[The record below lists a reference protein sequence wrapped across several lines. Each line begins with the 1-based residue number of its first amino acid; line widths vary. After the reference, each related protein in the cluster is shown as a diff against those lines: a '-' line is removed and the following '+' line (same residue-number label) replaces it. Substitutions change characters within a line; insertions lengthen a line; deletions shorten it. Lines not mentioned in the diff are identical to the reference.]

1 MLFTA
6 GQTIKAVALA
16 LTMQSGIVAAIEPAR
31 VTDAQVI
38 TGDFESTMDKPLALK
53 ADKLLALK
61 ADRLAEISGLVHF
74 EAASAADDS
83 DNPSDDPEAATGDPV
98 NQWAD
103 FYNLLYA
110 LFAGRNQGDWSALLS
125 NTPIA
130 SQPPA
135 DIAPV
140 DTPIGNRSLNA
151 LVVDTD
157 STLVVDTDSTLVV
170 DTASGAETAV
180 DPSAPLANDKD
191 AVESELPSPSDA
203 DNNLPK
209 AHRSGEFRVAKTI
222 VIDSDTNDPQRAY
235 QSNDKRT
242 FAQAVVNP
250 GMVIGYMNTRTKG
263 PEGRSKANGD
273 KRDIYRIDAL
283 GGEVIN
289 LIIND
294 PSQADLDLYLQNAEG
309 ETLMTSVGSSP
320 FESLQLP
327 NRVASYYL
335 QVQFYGVG
343 ASGYSLSIG
352 VDAKEMRGNRPQD
365 NDYAV
370 DQSAARSSS
379 SVRSGHQS
387 GGGYQPVSASVND
400 SQYADQWYLSK
411 MHVQQAWQLT
421 TGSPDVIV
429 AVIDTGVVAE
439 HKDLIVRLS
448 ADSYD
453 FVSDINNS
461 GDGDGYDRDA
471 SDPGNG
477 RDNPWCLDSGLEISN
492 FHGTHVAGIIA
503 AETNNYYGTSGITQH
518 GQIMNLRALGCVGGN
533 ALDIANAVRYAAGL
547 ENDAGV
553 LPRKKADIINLSLSS
568 TGDSRVLKAAI
579 QAARAEGVIVIAAA
593 GNSASSEAYYPVA
606 YDGVIG
612 VSAVDGQDELADFSN
627 FGSAIDITAP
637 GGKLTGS
644 DGQSM
649 AILST
654 QAKITNGVVV
664 PGFGSLTGTSMASAQ
679 VAGVVALMKGVYPA
693 LNSDSLLRVINTGE
707 ITEDLGAAGR
717 DDQFGNGRIDA
728 QRAVEFAQRLES
740 GMSVPTQPMLDLNAS
755 YINLSALK
763 TQFTLRLSN
772 AGDGELVILS
782 VTSESEHIGID
793 PSASGKDYLITI
805 NRTGLDLGVYTESVT
820 VSSNAGVFVI
830 PVVFKMIASEV
841 WLDADIGSL
850 IMQARYAGRSMG
862 EDYRLSAGSNNV
874 YDYVLDSDVVY
885 DQIVAGVDLDN
896 DGEVCSNSEV
906 CITFP
911 IAADASSADGD
922 GRGNFKVTTMA
933 LVK

>member
-1 MLFTA
+1 MVFTT
-6 GQTIKAVALA
+6 GQTIATVVLG
-16 LTMQSGIVAAIEPAR
+16 LTMQSGIVAAIEPTR
-31 VTDAQVI
+31 VNNAWVI
-38 TGDFESTMDKPLALK
+38 TDDFESTIEKPLELK
-53 ADKLLALK
+53 VNKLLAMKGDEPSAMKRDKPSAIKGLVYFK
-61 ADRLAEISGLVHF
+61 AD
-74 EAASAADDS
+74 SAADNS
-83 DNPSDDPEAATGDPV
+83 DNPSGDAEAAAGDPV
-98 NQWAD
+98 DLRTD
-103 FYNLLYA
+103 FYNQLYS
-110 LFAGRNQGDWSALLS
+110 LFAGRDHGDWSALLS
-125 NTPIA
+125 NMPIA
-130 SQPPA
+130 SQPSAHRPS
-135 DIAPV
+135 V
-140 DTPIGNRSLNA
+140 DTPAANR
-151 LVVDTD
+151 D
-157 STLVVDTDSTLVV
+157 SDTLVV
-170 DTASGAETAV
+170 DTASGTETAE
-180 DPSAPLANDKD
+180 DPSDQLADDED
-191 AVESELPSPSDA
+191 AVESELSTPSDT
-203 DNNLPK
+203 DNNLPT
-209 AHRSGEFRVAKTI
+209 AHRTGEFRIAKTI
-222 VIDSDTNDPQRAY
+222 IIDSDTNDPQRAY
-235 QSNDKRT
+235 QSNDKRL
-242 FAQAVVNP
+242 FAQAAVNP
-250 GMVIGYMNTRTKG
+250 GMVIGYMNTRKKG

-335 QVQFYGVG
+335 TIQFYGVG

-352 VDAKEMRGNRPQD
+352 VDAEEMRGNGPQD

-370 DQSAARSSS
+370 DQSAARKLSSS
-379 SVRSGHQS
+379 AHSSHPS
-387 GGGYQPVSASVND
+387 DGGYQPASDSPND
-400 SQYADQWYLSK
+400 SQYADQWHLSK
-411 MHVQQAWQLT
+411 MRVKQAWQLT

-439 HKDLIVRLS
+439 HKDLIARLS

-453 FVSDINNS
+453 FVSDIDNS

-477 RDNPWCLDSGLEISN
+477 RDNPWCFDSGLEISN

-568 TGDSRVLKAAI
+568 TGDSRILKAAI

-593 GNSASSEAYYPVA
+593 GNSASSQAYYPVS

-612 VSAVDGQDELADFSN
+612 VSAVNGQDELADFSN

-637 GGKLTGS
+637 GGKFIRS
-644 DGQSM
+644 DGQSA

-654 QAKITNGVVV
+654 QAKITNGIVV

-717 DDQFGNGRIDA
+717 DYQFGNGRIDA
-728 QRAVEFAQRLES
+728 QRAVEYALRLES
-740 GMSVPTQPMLDLNAS
+740 GMPIPTQPILDVNAS

-782 VTSESEHIGID
+782 VTSESEYIGID
-793 PSASGKDYLITI
+793 RSASDQDYQITI

-820 VSSNAGVFVI
+820 VSSNAGVFKI
-830 PVVFKMIASEV
+830 PVVFEVVASEV
-841 WLDADIGSL
+841 LMDADIGTL
-850 IMQARYAGRSMG
+850 IMQARYAGRAIG
-862 EDYRLSAGSNNV
+862 EDYRLSADSNNA
-874 YDYVLDSDVVY
+874 YAYALDSEVVY

-896 DGEVCSNSEV
+896 DGEVCNDSEA

-911 IAADASSADGD
+911 IAADATSADGD